1 MNFPRLVTPEPD
13 QCSIMI
19 SDIIVLDCRIMKHI
33 LCYKRSRV
41 KAFYG
46 ILFTVSFLVLLITI
60 IDQQKQEY
68 VSDGV
73 EYVPSLQKVYSPV
86 FTDPRLVTSSTS
98 SSVPIAGIMV
108 GLGSLAGAGR
118 QMVSLLELSGA
129 DTLDLVIITSGD
141 SVAGVARFIGDII
154 AKQVTQR
161 VVCQDGYSS
170 FIISLVLWN
179 VKQIK

>member
-1 MNFPRLVTPEPD
+1 
-13 QCSIMI
+13 
-19 SDIIVLDCRIMKHI
+19 MKHI

-41 KAFYG
+41 KAFNG
-46 ILFTVSFLVLLITI
+46 ILLTVSLVFLVTI

-73 EYVPSLQKVYSPV
+73 EYVPSLQRVYSPV

-161 VVCQDGYSS
+161 VLCQDSYSS
-170 FIISLVLWN
+170 NHGCFGRSKKSNNSVNKHHLIPLIFMIW
-179 VKQIK
+179 I

>member
-1 MNFPRLVTPEPD
+1 
-13 QCSIMI
+13 
-19 SDIIVLDCRIMKHI
+19 MKHI

-46 ILFTVSFLVLLITI
+46 ILSTMFLVFFITT

-68 VSDGV
+68 VSDGL
-73 EYVPSLQKVYSPV
+73 EYVPSLQRVYSPV

-170 FIISLVLWN
+170 NHWCYGMLNKLNTNLIPSTFHDLSKLL
-179 VKQIK
+179 

>member
-1 MNFPRLVTPEPD
+1 
-13 QCSIMI
+13 
-19 SDIIVLDCRIMKHI
+19 MKHI

-46 ILFTVSFLVLLITI
+46 ILSTMFLVFFITT
-60 IDQQKQEY
+60 IDHQKQEY

-73 EYVPSLQKVYSPV
+73 EYVSSLQRVYSPV
-86 FTDPRLVTSSTS
+86 FTDPRLVTSS

-118 QMVSLLELSGA
+118 QMVSLLEQSGA
-129 DTLDLVIITSGD
+129 GTLDLVIITSGD
-141 SVAGVARFIGDII
+141 SVAGVAHFIGDII

-161 VVCQDGYSS
+161 VVSQDGSS
-170 FIISLVLWN
+170 SNHWCSDV
-179 VKQIK
+179 VRQIKNPFFT

>member
-1 MNFPRLVTPEPD
+1 
-13 QCSIMI
+13 
-19 SDIIVLDCRIMKHI
+19 MKHI

-41 KAFYG
+41 KAFNG
-46 ILFTVSFLVLLITI
+46 ILLTVSLVFLTI

-68 VSDGV
+68 LSDEV
-73 EYVPSLQKVYSPV
+73 EYVPSLQRVYSPV
-86 FTDPRLVTSSTS
+86 FTDPRLVTSSAS

-118 QMVSLLELSGA
+118 QMVSLLEQSTA

-141 SVAGVARFIGDII
+141 SVAGVARFLGDII

-161 VVCQDGYSS
+161 VVCQVTHQVIGAMECQT
-170 FIISLVLWN
+170 N
-179 VKQIK
+179 

>member
-1 MNFPRLVTPEPD
+1 MSLV
-13 QCSIMI
+13 
-19 SDIIVLDCRIMKHI
+19 
-33 LCYKRSRV
+33 
-41 KAFYG
+41 
-46 ILFTVSFLVLLITI
+46 FLVTI

-68 VSDGV
+68 VSDEV
-73 EYVPSLQKVYSPV
+73 EYVSSLQRVYSPV
-86 FTDPRLVTSSTS
+86 FTDPRLVTSSS

-118 QMVSLLELSGA
+118 QMVSLLEQSGA
-129 DTLDLVIITSGD
+129 GTLDLVIITSGD

-161 VVCQDGYSS
+161 VVCQDGCSS

-179 VKQIK
+179 VKQIS

>member
-1 MNFPRLVTPEPD
+1 MTL
-13 QCSIMI
+13 
-19 SDIIVLDCRIMKHI
+19 
-33 LCYKRSRV
+33 
-41 KAFYG
+41 
-46 ILFTVSFLVLLITI
+46 

-73 EYVPSLQKVYSPV
+73 EYVPSLQRVYSPV
-86 FTDPRLVTSSTS
+86 FTDPRLLTSAS

-118 QMVSLLELSGA
+118 QMVSLLEQSGA

-141 SVAGVARFIGDII
+141 SVARVARFIGDII

-170 FIISLVLWN
+170 YHWCYGMSNKSNNSVNIVNKHHLIPLILMIW
-179 VKQIK
+179 I

>member
-1 MNFPRLVTPEPD
+1 
-13 QCSIMI
+13 
-19 SDIIVLDCRIMKHI
+19 MKHI

-46 ILFTVSFLVLLITI
+46 ILSTMFLVFFITT
-60 IDQQKQEY
+60 IDHQKQEY

-73 EYVPSLQKVYSPV
+73 EYVSSLQRVYSPV
-86 FTDPRLVTSSTS
+86 FTDPRLVTSS

-118 QMVSLLELSGA
+118 QMVSLLEQSGA
-129 DTLDLVIITSGD
+129 DTLYLVIITSGD
-141 SVAGVARFIGDII
+141 NVAGVAHFLRDII
-154 AKQVTQR
+154 ARQVTQR

-170 FIISLVLWN
+170 YHWCYGMSKKLNNSVNKHHLIPLILMIW
-179 VKQIK
+179 I